1 MKYGGCTRRITR
13 YSIGTS
19 ALSISLGSGASKIIF
34 QAGDADVFIAYDE
47 SDFDIN
53 QFFTILAGSTLVLD
67 QPIPNQ
73 DELIYVKANSSTTI
87 EVWIT

>member
-13 YSIGTS
+13 YTIGT
-19 ALSISLGSGASKIIF
+19 AAVPISLGSGASKVIF

-47 SDFDIN
+47 GNFDIN
-53 QFFTILAGSTLVLD
+53 QYFTILAGSTLILD
-67 QPIPNQ
+67 QPIPDQ
-73 DELIYVKANSSTTI
+73 DELIYVKSNSSSTI